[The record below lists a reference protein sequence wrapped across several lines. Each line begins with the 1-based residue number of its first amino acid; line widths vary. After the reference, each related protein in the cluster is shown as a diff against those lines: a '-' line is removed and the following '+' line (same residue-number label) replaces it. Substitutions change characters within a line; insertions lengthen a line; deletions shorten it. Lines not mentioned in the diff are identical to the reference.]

1 MIKTRTNTKGKLMD
15 YNNGQNNWQPNVPP
29 MQNQQNPMMQNQ
41 QALSQTQMYQTYVQQ
56 EMERD
61 KKANTLC
68 IISLILA
75 AAGVFIIP
83 AISAATG
90 SFFTVDPSSSEVMQ
104 EIVETANLFPA
115 FGSGFCTLAALVLM
129 IIARVNYPKNKF
141 AKILM
146 WVYIT
151 AIAVEVLIT
160 IALIVTCIYF
170 LNQCIP

>member
-1 MIKTRTNTKGKLMD
+1 
-15 YNNGQNNWQPNVPP
+15 
-29 MQNQQNPMMQNQ
+29 
-41 QALSQTQMYQTYVQQ
+41 
-56 EMERD
+56 
-61 KKANTLC
+61 
-68 IISLILA
+68 
-75 AAGVFIIP
+75 
-83 AISAATG
+83 
-90 SFFTVDPSSSEVMQ
+90 MQ